1 MTQFFDKKITDI
13 DKELLI
19 NSAKAL
25 LALDASNS
33 LVPHGIGGLAKSIIQ
48 SFIDLHEKQA
58 VNFDI
63 DKEREAFEKVFK
75 LPIYLAWDNKFEGYI
90 PKNKNDE
97 SSKLAAYAYDNRFQ
111 GWLARAQ
118 SQNEQQPKTIKT
130 NEPE

>member
-63 DKEREAFEKVFK
+63 DKEREAFEVAKRHNF
-75 LPIYLAWDNKFEGYI
+75 
-90 PKNKNDE
+90 
-97 SSKLAAYAYDNRFQ
+97 YAGDSGWSEFDV
-111 GWLARAQ
+111 WLARAKQ
-118 SQNEQQPKTIKT
+118 HSGEAVAEATKAQDAKDAERYRWFRDNKHLDIW
-130 NEPE
+130 